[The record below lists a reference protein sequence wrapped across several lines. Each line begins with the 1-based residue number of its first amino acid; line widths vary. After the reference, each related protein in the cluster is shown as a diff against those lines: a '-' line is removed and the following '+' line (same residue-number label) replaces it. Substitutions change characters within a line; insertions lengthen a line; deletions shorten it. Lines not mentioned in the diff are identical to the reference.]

1 VIIPAVVLV
10 VDHLPLL
17 LVLLMVDHL
26 PLLLVLLM
34 VYLLG
39 DHL

>member
-1 VIIPAVVLV
+1 MIVPAVVLV
-10 VDHLPLL
+10 
-17 LVLLMVDHL
+17 VDHL